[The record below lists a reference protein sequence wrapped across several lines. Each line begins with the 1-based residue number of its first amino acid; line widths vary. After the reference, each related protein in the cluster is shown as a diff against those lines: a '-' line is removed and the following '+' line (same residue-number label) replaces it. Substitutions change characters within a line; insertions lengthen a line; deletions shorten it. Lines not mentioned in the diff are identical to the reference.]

1 MTTKAGVDVVAEKIQ
16 EEIRWGLM
24 DLTPMEAVVDLL
36 TSMVTLAE
44 VFGGGECM
52 AMLAILEPYAEYFAE
67 LEELIGSLQ
76 EEAQE

>member
-1 MTTKAGVDVVAEKIQ
+1 MTAKAEMDVVAEKTQ

-24 DLTPMEAVVDLL
+24 DLTPMEAVADLL

-52 AMLAILEPYAEYFAE
+52 VLLAILEPYAEYFAE
-67 LEELIGSLQ
+67 LEELISGTHG
-76 EEAQE
+76 EARE